1 MLPFRLAIRF
11 RAFTLPPTSSTFYPQ
26 RPSQPPPPTSLFL
39 APFPPTL
46 TYRSSDAPATRTPL
60 PLPPQAHP
68 LLLSV
73 CLSWLLLR
81 AQGVPVSRS
90 QHEPPVGLRHVVFD
104 ESSFPFASY
113 DTPHDDLESRFSSS
127 PVIHPIAPP
136 YPTSI
141 AGTLKPDAVPHM
153 APTPQLTRTRGPSAP
168 ARTTCALGL
177 MIHRAPLGVPAMTSG
192 PHTKAFSRQVIGL
205 PPHHRGS

>member
-1 MLPFRLAIRF
+1 MSSAPYYFMLPFRLAIRF

-81 AQGVPVSRS
+81 AQGVPVSQDLSTNRLLVS
-90 QHEPPVGLRHVVFD
+90 RHVVFD

-153 APTPQLTRTRGPSAP
+153 APTPQLTPRVAPVPQHAPRAPSA
-168 ARTTCALGL
+168 
-177 MIHRAPLGVPAMTSG
+177 S
-192 PHTKAFSRQVIGL
+192 
-205 PPHHRGS
+205 